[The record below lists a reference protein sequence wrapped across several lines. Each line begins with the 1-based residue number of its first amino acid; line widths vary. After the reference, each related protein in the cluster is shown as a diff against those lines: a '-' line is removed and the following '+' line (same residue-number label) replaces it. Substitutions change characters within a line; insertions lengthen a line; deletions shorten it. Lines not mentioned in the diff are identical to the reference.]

1 MHRLADAF
9 AIPSERVDG
18 MDVLAV
24 YEAMGRAVEHTR
36 GGGPFFLEAITY
48 RFRGHSMADP
58 VAYRD
63 KAEEE
68 VWKKK
73 DPITRY
79 GAELLGSG
87 AAFTEKRAGRDQGQ
101 SVEDEDQRGRRASP
115 TRVLGTGPG

>member
-1 MHRLADAF
+1 
-9 AIPSERVDG
+9 

-87 AAFTEKRAGRDQGQ
+87 AASQDELDAIRGEVEEEVNAAIAFANESPEPGLDELYRDIYG
-101 SVEDEDQRGRRASP
+101 G
-115 TRVLGTGPG
+115 